1 MTRKTIKNILHD
13 SGLTP
18 MQELFAE
25 EYCVDLNTTNAAVR
39 AGYSN
44 NSHSVNRKL
53 MGNPAVIARI
63 REIMAERAETLNVN
77 QGWIVEQ
84 LLNVHRRC
92 MEGTYIDK
100 GEDMGKFKFDA
111 PGAIKS
117 LELIGKHIGMF
128 SDKLV
133 HEVVGKMSDEELI
146 KKAKAILDGKPG

>member
-1 MTRKTIKNILHD
+1 MPGKSKKNIIHD
-13 SGLTP
+13 NGLTP
-18 MQELFAE
+18 LQELFAE
-25 EYCVDLNTTNAAVR
+25 EYCVDLNITLAAKR
-39 AGYSN
+39 AGYAD
-44 NSHSVNRKL
+44 NSHAIYRRL
-53 MGNPAVIARI
+53 MGNPLVIARI
-63 REIMAERAETLNVN
+63 REIMEERSETLKVT
-77 QGWIVEQ
+77 QGWVVEQ
-84 LLNVHRRC
+84 LLGVHRRC
-92 MEGTYIDK
+92 MEGSYIDK